1 MQVRVTQ
8 QAGGRFCSCPDY
20 ERPDWLAQKCFHD
33 AMEVERREMRNLGQR
48 FQINLFSKM
57 EVDVIY
63 YCIYAFLILFTR
75 GLLAMFHKFFFEF
88 HDAKI
93 RVNRIGDLSKV
104 AINSISFDKIR

>member
-1 MQVRVTQ
+1 
-8 QAGGRFCSCPDY
+8 
-20 ERPDWLAQKCFHD
+20 
-33 AMEVERREMRNLGQR
+33 MEVERREMGNLGQR

-88 HDAKI
+88 HNAKI

-104 AINSISFDKIR
+104 AINSISLYPFP

>member
-1 MQVRVTQ
+1 MPANVRIM
-8 QAGGRFCSCPDY
+8 ADLNMPPFKDNY
-20 ERPDWLAQKCFHD
+20 
-33 AMEVERREMRNLGQR
+33 
-48 FQINLFSKM
+48 
-57 EVDVIY
+57 VIY

-104 AINSISFDKIR
+104 AINSISLHPFP